1 MDDHRPNIA
10 DWKQR
15 VAAQPYRITVIR
27 VALALGNR
35 FGLDGS
41 VAISRPDLAAAAGVS
56 DTTARGAL
64 RQLVADGWIDT
75 SSTVSDE
82 GDLGP
87 NLYTY
92 ATPGTATAPP
102 SVEDAG
108 PSTQGGDVSLEDDRT
123 AEDDDPEADEDEDDD
138 PDEEDPS

>member
-1 MDDHRPNIA
+1 MDDHRQNII
-10 DWKQR
+10 DWRIR
-15 VAAQPYRITVIR
+15 VASEPIRVTVIR
-27 VALALGNR
+27 VALALGSR

-56 DTTARGAL
+56 ETTVRSAL
-64 RQLVADGWIDT
+64 RQLIDEGWVDV

-92 ATPGTATAPP
+92 ALPPETATAPP

-108 PSTQGGDVSLEDDRT
+108 PSTQGGDVSPDERT
-123 AEDDDPEADEDEDDD
+123 ANDADEEAPEGD
-138 PDEEDPS
+138 